1 MFADERAALDEQR
14 ELARGHSQDLPV
26 VAPQLRERAA
36 LEPLVTR
43 SEVQTLRQEPRILY
57 A

>member
-1 MFADERAALDEQR
+1 MRDLDGFAVRRVRDRKRPFIEAF
-14 ELARGHSQDLPV
+14 
-26 VAPQLRERAA
+26 
-36 LEPLVTR
+36 VTR